1 MVYFVWTFRVQAFV
15 RTFMVEDLYELGEAR
30 LLLKKV
36 RGCGFGGFF
45 FQNEMHAFRMT
56 VLLRMTRLDA
66 FDASAQA

>member
-1 MVYFVWTFRVQAFV
+1 
-15 RTFMVEDLYELGEAR
+15 MVEDLYELGEAR

-45 FQNEMHAFRMT
+45 FQNEMHAFMTT